1 MDMRSKAAKRIGG
14 GIFAVSAAVGGYIA
28 IDNSADRSCEE
39 LMAQATEQQAE
50 LIERLGEDAPNFD
63 FNFPDACFDS

>member
-14 GIFAVSAAVGGYIA
+14 GIFAVAAMAGGYVA
-28 IDNSADRSCEE
+28 VDNAGDGTCEE
-39 LMAQATEQQAE
+39 QMAQLTDQQVD

-63 FNFPDACFDS
+63 FNVPEACFE